1 MGNSSRMDAV
11 ATKDAVS
18 TKEEIRQQLSIK
30 DITVGVISLILTILL
45 CVVAIYYKDYL
56 LDAKY
61 VATYGLVGMLI
72 VAFLGGSLLSMIAI
86 PVPYWLLVFTLP
98 SILAPQFQ
106 IGAPILV
113 GLVSGLGASLG
124 QLFTFM
130 LGYGSRDLSQKLA
143 YRFNRGL
150 YDRALRWAQQHGSLA
165 VFLMSA
171 IINPFHLPMTL
182 AMASLRYPVWKFFVF
197 SLLGN
202 ILKSTFIAFCGYF
215 GLTTLF
221 QFLGI

>member
-1 MGNSSRMDAV
+1 MDAIT
-11 ATKDAVS
+11 TKKE
-18 TKEEIRQQLSIK
+18 TKPRLSIR
-30 DITVGVISLILTILL
+30 DITFGVLSLLFTVILCL
-45 CVVAIYYKDYL
+45 VAIYYKDYL
-56 LDAKY
+56 LGMAAL
-61 VATYGLVGMLI
+61 ATYGLLGMLI

-98 SILAPQFQ
+98 SILAPKFQ

-113 GLVSGLGASLG
+113 GLVSGAGASLG

-143 YRFNRGL
+143 YRVNRNF
-150 YDRALRWAQQHGSLA
+150 YDRAMNLAQKHGSLA

-171 IINPFHLPMTL
+171 MINPFHLPMTF
-182 AMASLRYPVWKFFVF
+182 AMASLRFPRWKFFLY

-202 ILKSTFIAFCGYF
+202 IVKSSFIAFCGYF
-215 GLTTLF
+215 GLTSLF
-221 QFLGI
+221 RFLGI